1 MSLAA
6 SDWQVSTLADLGGR
20 VTSGSRGWAAH
31 YAEHGSLFVRITNL
45 RRDRIRLDLQSCR
58 FVDIDPNDVEARR
71 TRLEPG
77 DLLVS
82 ITADI
87 GIIGYID
94 ESLPSPAYINQHIAR
109 VRLDRSLA
117 DSRFVA
123 YYLASWEPQR
133 HLIGATDTGAKAGM
147 NLATVAALSTAVPPL
162 PEQRRIAE
170 ALDDA
175 DSLISTLE
183 RKVAK
188 QQAVKQGMVQ
198 ELLSGRTRLPGF
210 EDQWPEVDL
219 ASVATGLRGSGLSK
233 EQLDTS
239 GLYPC
244 LLYGELFTTYGR
256 RIDRVRSRTSA
267 EASVQSRAGDVLI
280 PGSTTTVARD
290 LATAS
295 AIHVSGVLV
304 GGDTN
309 IVRPEPSLNSDWLA
323 YYITYQLRDRI
334 AEVAQGLTIK
344 HLYVRDLLQCS
355 IVLPPVAEQRAIVDV
370 LADAEAE
377 ISALKKRVDKARLI
391 KNGMMQE
398 LLTGRTRLPA
408 EEAA

>member
-1 MSLAA
+1 
-6 SDWQVSTLADLGGR
+6 
-20 VTSGSRGWAAH
+20 
-31 YAEHGSLFVRITNL
+31 
-45 RRDRIRLDLQSCR
+45 LDLQSCR

-71 TRLEPG
+71 TRLARG

-94 ESLPSPAYINQHIAR
+94 ESVPSPAYINQHIAR

-123 YYLASWEPQR
+123 YFLASWEPQR
-133 HLIGATDTGAKAGM
+133 HFVGATDTGAKAGM
-147 NLATVAALSTAVPPL
+147 NLATVATLSTVVPPL

-170 ALDDA
+170 ALDDV
-175 DSLISTLE
+175 DSLISMLE
-183 RKVAK
+183 RKLDK

-210 EDQWPEVDL
+210 GDRWPEVAL

-233 EQLDTS
+233 KQLDPS

-256 RIDRVRSRTSA
+256 RIDRVRSRTNT
-267 EASVQSRAGDVLI
+267 ETSVQSEAGDVLI

-295 AIHVSGVLV
+295 AIHVSGVLI

-309 IVRPEPSLNSDWLA
+309 VVRPEPSLSSDWLA
-323 YYITYQLRDRI
+323 YYITYQLRDRV

-355 IVLPPVAEQRAIVDV
+355 IVLPPLAEQRAIVDA

-377 ISALKKRVDKARLI
+377 TSVLHERLEKTRLI

-398 LLTGRTRLPA
+398 LLTGHTRLRVTEGA
-408 EEAA
+408 G